1 MIDEKVIQAYADGST
16 LETIAESF
24 KISMRLVKGILLKY
38 KEDNRLKRTFT
49 NDFKKVIAERDIN
62 GVARSTIAEELDINV
77 STVKKACEKFG
88 QAIKEKATS
97 EQAYTLIEGV
107 HDLKVCPTCQS
118 KKVNEIDSI
127 SDNVNTT
134 GIYCKDCGDEHF
146 IITRTETQKVKG
158 KKKPVEVVIN
168 DVYKVNFEYLE
179 E

>member
-1 MIDEKVIQAYADGST
+1 MIDEKKVIQAYADGST
-16 LETIAESF
+16 LELIAESF
-24 KISMRLVKGILLKY
+24 KISMRLVKGIILKF
-38 KEDNRLKRTFT
+38 KEESRTKRTFT
-49 NDFKKVIAERDIN
+49 DEFKKVISERDIN

-97 EQAYTLIEGV
+97 DQAFTLVEGV
-107 HDLKVCPTCQS
+107 HNLEVCPTCQS
-118 KKVNEIDSI
+118 RKVNEIDSI

-146 IITRTETQKVKG
+146 IITRTETTGKG
-158 KKKPVEVVIN
+158 KKKVEVVIN